1 MTKDRIMI
9 VEDEKIIAQHIKTIL
24 SGIGYDISGVTDTG
38 EDAVVM
44 AGRDLPDLVLMDN
57 KLKGEMDGAE
67 AGKTI
72 WKNLGIPIVFL
83 TAFSDMEIL
92 ERSKEAEPL
101 GYIVKP
107 FSVKD
112 LEPTIKMALHKHRK
126 SREMLEKER
135 QYRELVD
142 EIREK
147 IQSTIGTSV
156 EIKIREIDDLSGD
169 LGGNYDRNELNER
182 LQLKYSIKDASR
194 MSGVKPNL
202 IRTYQRMGLINPYR
216 DPDNNYRSFTLDE
229 IEWIERISRL
239 IHEEGLNIEGIRRFL
254 TLAPCWETMNCAPEI
269 RKKCAAKEFPDIPCW
284 NFNDSEGC
292 ARFNQC
298 YKCRHYITVRNHSKL
313 QIKKK
318 GKSKHLPSE

>member
-1 MTKDRIMI
+1 MTRDRIMI

-24 SGIGYDISGVTDTG
+24 SGIGYDISAVADTG
-38 EDAVVM
+38 EDAVMM

-57 KLKGEMDGAE
+57 KLKGEMDGTE
-67 AGKTI
+67 AGKKI
-72 WKNLGIPIVFL
+72 WKNLGIPIIFL
-83 TAFSDMEIL
+83 TAFSDAEVL

-107 FSVKD
+107 FSGKD

-126 SREMLEKER
+126 NREALNKER
-135 QYRELVD
+135 QYRDLVD

-147 IQSTIGTSV
+147 IQSTIDTTA
-156 EIKIREIDDLSGD
+156 EEKINKTGDSTTAFGDNYSDLK
-169 LGGNYDRNELNER
+169 LNER
-182 LQLKYSIKDASR
+182 LQLKYSIRDASR

-229 IEWIERISRL
+229 IEWIQRISKL

-254 TLAPCWETMNCAPEI
+254 TLTPCWEIMGCSKEFRKNCT
-269 RKKCAAKEFPDIPCW
+269 AKEFSDTPCW
-284 NFNDSEGC
+284 NFNDSDGC

-298 YKCRHYITVRNHSKL
+298 YKCKHYITSRNHPKL
-313 QIKKK
+313 RIKNK
-318 GKSKHLPSE
+318 GKLN